1 MVDAMWVVKA
11 DVHKVWALVEP
22 MLLGALMKNIPLW
35 NTDDILEGI
44 MKDELQ
50 LWIAYEDEKE
60 EVIGAVVTQIMI
72 YPRGKLVNVFL
83 LGGNN
88 IKMWKDKM
96 AEKIEK
102 FAREEG
108 ALYLQAIGRRGWTPL
123 FPEMME
129 TATIIIKVLD

>member
-1 MVDAMWVVKA
+1 MESMWVAKPDVK
-11 DVHKVWALVEP
+11 KVWDQVEP
-22 MLLGALMKNIPLW
+22 MLLGALKKNIPLW
-35 NTDDILEGI
+35 NTDDILEAV
-44 MKDELQ
+44 MKDEMQ
-50 LWIAYEDEKE
+50 LWIAYDDDAEKLLGS
-60 EVIGAVVTQIMI
+60 VITQITI

-108 ALYLQAIGRRGWTPL
+108 CLYLQAIGRKGWQPL
-123 FPEMME
+123 FPDMFEVSS
-129 TATIIIKVLD
+129 IIIKVLD

>member
-1 MVDAMWVVKA
+1 MDAMLVGKGDVK
-11 DVHKVWALVEP
+11 KVWSQVEP
-22 MLLGALMKNIPLW
+22 MLLGALKKNIPLW
-35 NTDDILEGI
+35 NTDDVLEAV
-44 MKDELQ
+44 MKDEMQ
-50 LWIAYEDEKE
+50 LWIAYDDDKQTLLGS
-60 EVIGAVVTQIMI
+60 VITQIMV

-108 ALYLQAIGRRGWTPL
+108 CAYLQAIGRKGWQPL
-123 FPEMME
+123 FPDMFEVSS
-129 TATIIIKVLD
+129 IIIKVLD